1 MPEDDLSLLM
11 RKSDCKDYAAGRV
24 ETRIERGR
32 RMRMNVIVLQTGT
45 HNGLLVRIR
54 CLELRNFLL
63 VSFGLQQKTV
73 FPEFPSSDV
82 VLLSYSCQFP
92 LSAPIMRNLWN

>member
-1 MPEDDLSLLM
+1 MPDYLGLLM
-11 RKSDCKDYAAGRV
+11 RKIDCKDYAVGRV

-54 CLELRNFLL
+54 WFDLRNVTYFDHFWIAPRYLY
-63 VSFGLQQKTV
+63 FFH
-73 FPEFPSSDV
+73 FPAVE
-82 VLLSYSCQFP
+82 
-92 LSAPIMRNLWN
+92 